1 MQTKKKVKAAARR
14 VKSTRKAALNKKTNK
29 QDSVWK
35 RIWNIICWP
44 FKKAAQLLRLFW
56 NWLCEIN
63 VVGLVNIAL
72 LVSIIVLFSM
82 LILDVTKCDKAP
94 VVIVAEPVPV
104 TKPVSERNVIARQMP
119 VLPATTKK
127 QNAEPV
133 NVVPVKKSE
142 VAIAKKQIAKQGKK
156 YLGDVVIDSRGAGK
170 LLQNQ
175 TQINGNLY
183 LQNMHKY
190 TLPCNVKINGN
201 LFLRDIGLLQ
211 FCGDFV
217 VTGNIY
223 VSPRSS
229 FGPIP
234 KTARVGGYVVL

>member
-1 MQTKKKVKAAARR
+1 MPTKKKMKAAARR
-14 VKSTRKAALNKKTNK
+14 VKSTRKAALVKKSNK
-29 QDSVWK
+29 QTSVWT
-35 RIWNIICWP
+35 RIWNIVCWP
-44 FKKAAQLLRLFW
+44 FKKIAKLLRAFW

-63 VVGLVNIAL
+63 VIGLVNITL
-72 LVSIIVLFSM
+72 LISIIVLFSM
-82 LILDVTKCDKAP
+82 LILDVTKCNKAP

-104 TKPVSERNVIARQMP
+104 TTAERSVSARPMP
-119 VLPATTKK
+119 VLPATTK
-127 QNAEPV
+127 QHSQPV
-133 NVVPVKKSE
+133 NIVPVKKAE
-142 VAIAKKQIAKQGKK
+142 VEIAKKQVAKQGKK
-156 YLGDVVIDSRGAGK
+156 FLGDIVIDGRAAGK
-170 LLQNQ
+170 LLRNQ
-175 TQINGNLY
+175 TQVNGNLY

-190 TLPCNVKINGN
+190 TLPCDVKINGN

-211 FCGDFV
+211 FCGEFV

>member
-1 MQTKKKVKAAARR
+1 MPTKKKVKAAARR
-14 VKSTRKAALNKKTNK
+14 VKSTRKAAMVKKSKKLN
-29 QDSVWK
+29 SVW
-35 RIWNIICWP
+35 NIFYWP
-44 FKKAAQLLRLFW
+44 FRQITKLCRWFW
-56 NWLCEIN
+56 NWVSEIN
-63 VVGLVNIAL
+63 VIGLVNVTL

-82 LILDVTKCDKAP
+82 LILDFTKCNKAP
-94 VVIVAEPVPV
+94 VVIIADPVPV
-104 TKPVSERNVIARQMP
+104 TKPAIESDIVQTP
-119 VLPATTKK
+119 VLPVIS
-127 QNAEPV
+127 NNVAEPV

-142 VAIAKKQIAKQGKK
+142 VAIAKKQIAKQEDKF
-156 YLGDVVIDSRGAGK
+156 LGDVVIDSRGAGK

-175 TQINGNLY
+175 SQINGNLY

>member
-1 MQTKKKVKAAARR
+1 MPTKKKMKAAARR
-14 VKSTRKAALNKKTNK
+14 VKSTRKAALVKKSSK
-29 QDSVWK
+29 QTSVWT
-35 RIWNIICWP
+35 RIWNIVCWP
-44 FKKAAQLLRLFW
+44 FKKIAKLLRAFW

-63 VVGLVNIAL
+63 VIGLVNITL
-72 LVSIIVLFSM
+72 LISIIVLFSM
-82 LILDVTKCDKAP
+82 LILDVTKCNKAP

-104 TKPVSERNVIARQMP
+104 TTAERSVSARPMP
-119 VLPATTKK
+119 VLPATTK
-127 QNAEPV
+127 QHSQPV
-133 NVVPVKKSE
+133 NIVPVKKAE
-142 VAIAKKQIAKQGKK
+142 VEIAKKQVAKQGKK
-156 YLGDVVIDSRGAGK
+156 FLGDIVIDGRAAGK
-170 LLQNQ
+170 LLRNQ
-175 TQINGNLY
+175 TQVNGNLY

-190 TLPCNVKINGN
+190 TLPCDVKINGN

-211 FCGDFV
+211 FCGEFV

>member
-1 MQTKKKVKAAARR
+1 MPTKKKVKAAARR
-14 VKSTRKAALNKKTNK
+14 VKNTRKAVTVKKSKK
-29 QDSVWK
+29 QNSVLK
-35 RIWNIICWP
+35 RIWNIVCWP
-44 FKKAAQLLRLFW
+44 FRQIVKFCRWVW

-63 VVGLVNIAL
+63 VIGLVNTTL

-82 LILDVTKCDKAP
+82 LILDFTKCNKAP
-94 VVIVAEPVPV
+94 VVIVADPVPV
-104 TKPVSERNVIARQMP
+104 TMPVAEKHTEETMP
-119 VLPATTKK
+119 VLPIV
-127 QNAEPV
+127 NNDVAEPV

-142 VAIAKKQIAKQGKK
+142 VEIAKQQIAKQENKF
-156 YLGDVVIDSRGAGK
+156 LGDVVIDSRGAGK

-175 TQINGNLY
+175 SQINGNLY

-190 TLPCNVKINGN
+190 TLPCDVKINGN

>member
-1 MQTKKKVKAAARR
+1 MPTKKKMKAAARR
-14 VKSTRKAALNKKTNK
+14 VKSTRKAALVKKSSK
-29 QDSVWK
+29 QTSVWT
-35 RIWNIICWP
+35 RVWNIVCWP
-44 FKKAAQLLRLFW
+44 FKKIAKLLRAFW

-63 VVGLVNIAL
+63 VIGLVNITL
-72 LVSIIVLFSM
+72 LISIIVLFSM
-82 LILDVTKCDKAP
+82 LILDVTKCNKAP

-104 TKPVSERNVIARQMP
+104 TTAERSVSARPMP
-119 VLPATTKK
+119 VLPATTK
-127 QNAEPV
+127 QHSQPV
-133 NVVPVKKSE
+133 NIVPVKKAE
-142 VAIAKKQIAKQGKK
+142 VEIAKKQVAKQGKK
-156 YLGDVVIDSRGAGK
+156 FLGDIVIDGRAAGK
-170 LLQNQ
+170 LLRNQ
-175 TQINGNLY
+175 TQVNGNLY

-190 TLPCNVKINGN
+190 TLPCDVKINGN

-211 FCGDFV
+211 FCGEFV

>member
-1 MQTKKKVKAAARR
+1 MPSKKKVMAAARR
-14 VKSTRKAALNKKTNK
+14 VRNTRKATANKKTGFCWKRVWNVLCWPCK
-29 QDSVWK
+29 QIAKILRSVWNWVCN
-35 RIWNIICWP
+35 INII
-44 FKKAAQLLRLFW
+44 
-56 NWLCEIN
+56 
-63 VVGLVNIAL
+63 GLVNSTL

-82 LILDVTKCDKAP
+82 LILDITKCNKAP
-94 VVIVAEPVPV
+94 VVIVADPVPV
-104 TKPVSERNVIARQMP
+104 TKPVEKRKVVPRTIP
-119 VLPATTKK
+119 VLPATSKK
-127 QNAEPV
+127 QNVEPV
-133 NVVPVKKSE
+133 NVVPVKKAE
-142 VAIAKKQIAKQGKK
+142 VAIAKKQIAKQGEKF
-156 YLGDVVIDSRGAGK
+156 LGDVVIDSRAAGA
-170 LLQNQ
+170 LLQNK

-190 TLPCNVKINGN
+190 TLPCDIKINGH

-234 KTARVGGYVVL
+234 KTARVGGYVIL

>member
-1 MQTKKKVKAAARR
+1 MPTKKKMKAAARR
-14 VKSTRKAALNKKTNK
+14 VKSTRKATLVKKSSK
-29 QDSVWK
+29 QTSVWT
-35 RIWNIICWP
+35 RVWNIVCWP
-44 FKKAAQLLRLFW
+44 FKKIAKLLRTFW

-63 VVGLVNIAL
+63 VIGLVNITL
-72 LVSIIVLFSM
+72 LISIIVLFSM
-82 LILDVTKCDKAP
+82 LILDVTKCNKAP

-104 TKPVSERNVIARQMP
+104 TTAERGVSARPMP
-119 VLPATTKK
+119 VLPATTK
-127 QNAEPV
+127 QHSQPV
-133 NVVPVKKSE
+133 NIVPVKKAE
-142 VAIAKKQIAKQGKK
+142 VEIAKKQVAKQGKK
-156 YLGDVVIDSRGAGK
+156 FLGDIVIDGRAAGK
-170 LLQNQ
+170 LLRNQ
-175 TQINGNLY
+175 TQVNGNLY

-190 TLPCNVKINGN
+190 TLPCDVKINGN

-211 FCGDFV
+211 FCGEFV

>member
-1 MQTKKKVKAAARR
+1 MPTKKKMKAAARR
-14 VKSTRKAALNKKTNK
+14 VKSTRKAALVKKSGK
-29 QDSVWK
+29 QTSVWT
-35 RIWNIICWP
+35 RVWNIVCWP
-44 FKKAAQLLRLFW
+44 FKKIAKLLRAFW

-63 VVGLVNIAL
+63 VIGLVNITL
-72 LVSIIVLFSM
+72 LISIIVLFSM
-82 LILDVTKCDKAP
+82 LILDVTKCNKAP

-104 TKPVSERNVIARQMP
+104 TTAERSVSARPMP
-119 VLPATTKK
+119 VLPATTK
-127 QNAEPV
+127 QHSQPV
-133 NVVPVKKSE
+133 NIVPVKKAE
-142 VAIAKKQIAKQGKK
+142 VEIAKKQVAKQGKK
-156 YLGDVVIDSRGAGK
+156 FLGDIVIDGRAAGK
-170 LLQNQ
+170 LLRNQ
-175 TQINGNLY
+175 TQVNGNLY

-190 TLPCNVKINGN
+190 TLPCDVKINGN

-211 FCGDFV
+211 FCGEFV